1 MRYFLN
7 NTRGKDIFT
16 GLLFSLAIIIGAVLL
31 VTFCP
36 IIYQVGISSYDLE
49 GYTGLSNAQMVKSLT
64 TICHYLTLFA
74 KEPLQ
79 VPYFT
84 LTKETLIHFKDVKAI
99 YAFLQVFFIIDIVIL
114 SFMIRSH
121 LKESN
126 VEFLNVTGK
135 ISVVIVAFFGFLS
148 LTSFD
153 EAFILMHQMLFR
165 NNYWL
170 IDPVKDPII
179 RIFPEMFFN
188 HCLIGILFLIVVVNI
203 VLQFLYRKVRHSL

>member
-1 MRYFLN
+1 MKYFLN
-7 NTRGKDIFT
+7 GARGKDIFT
-16 GLLFSLAIIIGAVLL
+16 GLLFSLAIIIGSVLL
-31 VTFCP
+31 VTFFP

-49 GYTGLSNAQMVKSLT
+49 GYTGLNNAQMVKSLT
-64 TICHYLTLFA
+64 TICHYLFLFA
-74 KEPLQ
+74 KEPLE

-99 YAFLQVFFIIDIVIL
+99 YAFLQVFFMVDIVVLIY
-114 SFMIRSH
+114 MIRSH
-121 LKESN
+121 LKEN
-126 VEFLNVTGK
+126 NIEFLNVTGK
-135 ISVVIVAFFGFLS
+135 ISFIIVIFFGFLS

-188 HCLIGILFLIVVVNI
+188 HCLIGILLLIILVNI

>member
-7 NTRGKDIFT
+7 NARGKDIFT

-84 LTKETLIHFKDVKAI
+84 LTKAE
-99 YAFLQVFFIIDIVIL
+99 
-114 SFMIRSH
+114 
-121 LKESN
+121 
-126 VEFLNVTGK
+126 
-135 ISVVIVAFFGFLS
+135 
-148 LTSFD
+148 
-153 EAFILMHQMLFR
+153 
-165 NNYWL
+165 
-170 IDPVKDPII
+170 
-179 RIFPEMFFN
+179 
-188 HCLIGILFLIVVVNI
+188 
-203 VLQFLYRKVRHSL
+203 